1 MSSSPILDNLRNVSL
16 EVPTQWTP
24 WMNILCNSSE
34 KLVLRKEPEP
44 DNKVRLDLGDEER
57 KKKLEEV
64 TAEFDPLTRLMND
77 LFWRQGLQGD
87 VCEQ

>member
-1 MSSSPILDNLRNVSL
+1 MSSYPILENLRNVSL

-34 KLVLRKEPEP
+34 KVLRKEAEP

-57 KKKLEEV
+57 KKKLEEL
-64 TAEFDPLTRLMND
+64 TSESDPLTRLMND
-77 LFWRQGLQGD
+77 KFGGK
-87 VCEQ
+87 V